1 MLSSIIGSV
10 ALYSYADGDLR
21 LIRGNEAYRRL
32 IATLGEGVNGAE
44 EGGSLLPFVHDEDR
58 DALVAAAE
66 ETVRSC
72 PDDGVEVV
80 VRRMGTNGC
89 HWHKMRLFHLSTTNG
104 SATVYGS
111 VTDVTERME
120 YMEAL
125 RKSEQRFEMTLEASG
140 TVVFELDIPTRT
152 ARYSEFLQQAFG
164 LAETVANAPEGFIE
178 QGTVAEESIEDF
190 RAIYRDLY
198 AGAPRTSAVVRAIM
212 GDGSRAWNRVTL
224 LAMPNEAGAPVKA
237 VGLVENVTR
246 ETEMDLLLKR
256 LGRFEQD

>member
-1 MLSSIIGSV
+1 M
-10 ALYSYADGDLR
+10 
-21 LIRGNEAYRRL
+21 
-32 IATLGEGVNGAE
+32 NGAE
-44 EGGSLLPFVHDEDR
+44 GGGGLLPCVHDEDR
-58 DALVAAAE
+58 DALVAAAG
-66 ETVRSC
+66 ETVRAC
-72 PDDGVEVV
+72 PDDGVGVV

-89 HWHKMRLFHLSTTNG
+89 HWHKMRLFHLNTTNG

-224 LAMPNEAGAPVKA
+224 LAMPNETGAPVKA

-246 ETEMDLLLKR
+246 ETEMDPLLER

>member
-1 MLSSIIGSV
+1 M
-10 ALYSYADGDLR
+10 
-21 LIRGNEAYRRL
+21 
-32 IATLGEGVNGAE
+32 
-44 EGGSLLPFVHDEDR
+44 
-58 DALVAAAE
+58 
-66 ETVRSC
+66 
-72 PDDGVEVV
+72 
-80 VRRMGTNGC
+80 RRMGTNGC
-89 HWHKMRLFHLSTTNG
+89 HWHKMRLFHLNTTNG

-198 AGAPRTSAVVRAIM
+198 AGAPRTSRDASGHAERDGRARQGRRPRGKRHARD
-212 GDGSRAWNRVTL
+212 GDGSFAEASRSFRA
-224 LAMPNEAGAPVKA
+224 
-237 VGLVENVTR
+237 
-246 ETEMDLLLKR
+246 R
-256 LGRFEQD
+256 LRITPSARRARTVS

>member
-1 MLSSIIGSV
+1 
-10 ALYSYADGDLR
+10 
-21 LIRGNEAYRRL
+21 
-32 IATLGEGVNGAE
+32 
-44 EGGSLLPFVHDEDR
+44 
-58 DALVAAAE
+58 
-66 ETVRSC
+66 
-72 PDDGVEVV
+72 
-80 VRRMGTNGC
+80 MGTNGC
-89 HWHKMRLFHLSTTNG
+89 HWHKMRLFHLNTTNG

-178 QGTVAEESIEDF
+178 QGTVAEE
-190 RAIYRDLY
+190 
-198 AGAPRTSAVVRAIM
+198 
-212 GDGSRAWNRVTL
+212 
-224 LAMPNEAGAPVKA
+224 A